1 MQPCSDCPDTLAQ
14 RLRACEEDP
23 MWADHAEVPKRLCA
37 AAATELER
45 LTACLAKANANHER
59 FERDWYLRGDEI
71 ERLTAELAAAR
82 ELADSEGTRAVDYMR
97 RARKAEKL
105 LREVLDALPGL
116 QAPNCLGMDL
126 YQRVSAATA
135 PKAERAAIDAARG
148 AKHADQA

>member
-1 MQPCSDCPDTLAQ
+1 MSADLIQHLRFHGRYGHETEDQAKLRRVQ
-14 RLRACEEDP
+14 RNE
-23 MWADHAEVPKRLCA
+23 
-37 AAATELER
+37 AAATEL
-45 LTACLAKANANHER
+45 
-59 FERDWYLRGDEI
+59 

-135 PKAERAAIDAARG
+135 PKAERAAIDAAR
-148 AKHADQA
+148 QAG

>member
-1 MQPCSDCPDTLAQ
+1 MSADLIQ
-14 RLRACEEDP
+14 RLRAASGGYDGLERE
-23 MWADHAEVPKRLCA
+23 
-37 AAATELER
+37 AATEL
-45 LTACLAKANANHER
+45 
-59 FERDWYLRGDEI
+59 

-116 QAPNCLGMDL
+116 QAHNCLGMDL

-135 PKAERAAIDAARG
+135 PKAERAAIDAAR
-148 AKHADQA
+148 QAG